1 MKKKIQFDSL
11 SESIYH
17 HVREGQKE
25 EKKLMTRILR
35 VKNVRTNVLEVK
47 KKTETKR

>member
-1 MKKKIQFDSL
+1 MKKKIQFDSFP
-11 SESIYH
+11 ESIYH
-17 HVREGQKE
+17 HVKKGRTE

-47 KKTETKR
+47 KKRGT